1 MEIIQAL
8 QSVASPAL
16 DGVALALTNL
26 GSEQA
31 YIVALLVAY
40 LAIDA
45 SAARVLGLG
54 LLASFY
60 LNQQLKAAFDT
71 ARPYVEHPELLRSE
85 AAYETGPGAAFP
97 SGHAQSAATFWG
109 AVAGLARRR
118 WATAAAVAMI
128 AAIGVT
134 RLYLGVHWPV
144 DVAGGVAIGLAAA
157 AATLWLARAGL
168 RPGATVQLLL
178 WVALP
183 LAAHL
188 LLPTANSG
196 VVAGGMAGF
205 GTAPMLFRHR
215 PSGGVAR
222 RAALA
227 AAGLVAVFAW
237 LLATSVLLPEAVKDH
252 ALVAPARYW
261 ILAWLGL
268 VAVPW
273 AAVRVGLVDRPRG
286 R

>member
-16 DGVALALTNL
+16 DQVALALTDL

-60 LNQQLKAAFDT
+60 LNQQLKEAFDT
-71 ARPYVEHPELLRSE
+71 ARPYLEHPELLRSQ
-85 AAYETGPGAAFP
+85 AAYETGRGPAFP

-109 AVAGLARRR
+109 LVAGLARRR

-128 AAIGVT
+128 AAIGAT

-157 AATLWLARAGL
+157 AATLALARSGL
-168 RPGATVQLLL
+168 RPGVTVQVLA
-178 WVALP
+178 WVAAP

-188 LLPTANSG
+188 AFGTANSG
-196 VVAGGMAGF
+196 VIAGGMAGF

-215 PSGGVAR
+215 PTGGAAR

-227 AAGLVAVFAW
+227 AVGLAVAFAW
-237 LLATSVLLPEAVKDH
+237 LLGTSRALPEAIEGH
-252 ALVAPARYW
+252 ALVAPLRYW
-261 ILAWLGL
+261 ILAWLAL

-273 AAVRVGLVDRPRG
+273 AAARAGFPARPPAR
-286 R
+286 